1 MFIGLTTG
9 KGDPLLLNCSEIVCI
24 TVSKGVAVVY
34 YGDMEYVTVKE
45 SFDEIKGMLSSVLRP
60 VDPKI

>member
-1 MFIGLTTG
+1 MFIELTTG

-24 TVSKGVAVVY
+24 TVAKGIVAVY

-45 SFDEIKGMLSSVLRP
+45 TFDEIKGMLSSVLRP
-60 VDPKI
+60 IDPKI